1 MSTETIVPSIEGVQI
16 ATEAPASD
24 LRRHS
29 VRSELLGGE
38 RELVV
43 FVPPGY
49 DDEQQRRYPVLYM
62 HDGQNLFDP
71 ETAYVPGKHWRLGE
85 TANERIENGDV
96 QPMIIVGVYHAG
108 EKRINEY
115 TPTRDA
121 KNKAGGKAEIYLDA
135 LVNEFKAFIDEHYR
149 TLTGP
154 QNTGVG
160 GSSLG
165 GLIALYAGL
174 QRPDVFGKVA
184 AMSPSV
190 WWDRRY
196 VVRMMKQMLLKPRL
210 SVWLDIGTEEGAK
223 TLADV
228 RAMKKALETRGWVEG
243 QDLRYVEVKG
253 AAHDEG
259 AWADRVGDVL
269 TALFPAAGEL
279 VAQ

>member
-1 MSTETIVPSIEGVQI
+1 MSTETIVPSLAVEV
-16 ATEAPASD
+16 ASEASAID

-49 DDEQQRRYPVLYM
+49 DDEPQRRYPVLYM

-71 ETAYVPGKHWRLGE
+71 ETAYVPGRHWRLGE
-85 TANERIENGDV
+85 TAKERIENGDV
-96 QPMIIVGVYHAG
+96 TPMIVVGVYHAG
-108 EKRINEY
+108 EKRIDEY
-115 TPTRDA
+115 TPTRDT
-121 KNKAGGKAEIYLDA
+121 KHKAVGKAEKYLRA
-135 LVNEFKAFIDEHYR
+135 LTTEFKEFVDGEYR
-149 TLTGP
+149 TLKGP

-174 QRPDVFGKVA
+174 QCPQVFGKVA
-184 AMSPSV
+184 AMSPSI
-190 WWDRRY
+190 WWDRRHI
-196 VVRMMKQMLLKPRL
+196 VRMMKQILLKPRL
-210 SVWLDIGTEEGAK
+210 SVWLDIGTKEGTK

-228 RAMKKALETRGWVEG
+228 RAMRKALEAKGWVEG
-243 QDLRYVEVKG
+243 QDLFYQEVEG
-253 AAHDEG
+253 AAHEEP

-269 TALFPAAGEL
+269 AALFPASGEL